1 VKQKNRTHPAA
12 CKSITGWLSL
22 ACGLV
27 CLIFGVTQAKTL
39 TLQVVSTY
47 PPEKAKLVYEP
58 LRKWLSEKTGYEITL
73 SLPKNYYFYWREAQ
87 SKMPDLTLDDP
98 HVASYRIEKK
108 GYTPLARKEEN
119 ITYHLIAEEE
129 PAEGKELNEFLV
141 GKKVV
146 VLPSPSLSS
155 IYFDQWFTDL
165 FKQPV
170 KAASALSWRDAVEQI
185 FDQAADAAI
194 VPDSTYRLYPNFYSL
209 KQSESMP
216 GRVFLASPELNLATT
231 TKIRKALLDMGG
243 DNEGYS
249 ALVELNSQ
257 NLVPATRK
265 DYEGLYHLL
274 PGMAAKSQ

>member
-1 VKQKNRTHPAA
+1 MIQKKPGNRTSTRPALLMLA
-12 CKSITGWLSL
+12 GGL
-22 ACGLV
+22 ACLMTV
-27 CLIFGVTQAKTL
+27 AVQAREL
-39 TLQVVSTY
+39 TLQIVSTY
-47 PPEKAKLVYEP
+47 PPEKAKGVYEP
-58 LRKWLSEKTGYEITL
+58 LRQWLSKKTGYDITL
-73 SLPKNYYFYWREAQ
+73 SLPKNYYFYWREARMQ
-87 SKMPDLTLDDP
+87 MPDLTLDDP

-108 GYTPLARKEEN
+108 GYVPLARKEEN

-129 PAEGKELNEFLV
+129 PAEGKKLNEFMV

-165 FKQPV
+165 FQQPV

-185 FDQAADAAI
+185 FDQEADAAI
-194 VPDSTYRLYPNFYSL
+194 VPDSTYRLYPNFFSL
-209 KQSESMP
+209 KHSEVLP

-231 TKIRKALLDMGG
+231 SKIRKALLDMGG

-257 NLVPATRK
+257 NLIPATSE
-265 DYEGLYHLL
+265 DYKGLYRLL
-274 PGMAAKSQ
+274 PGMATESQ